1 MPPRKRAPRKTTKKV
16 EEELVIPDIPPTQ
29 VEDEVPVE
37 SPPESSVSLSVEI
50 PPREREEDSPPPP
63 PPVEESSSPVSEQ
76 IKDML
81 IMRQMQYTMLE
92 QSQIIQT
99 LQQRLEEMEGSKGGN
114 EDKYVVG
121 GEEEEEEE
129 EGGKV
134 EEESRREEV
143 VDMGWPSPEEKEEE
157 KNEEEVEDDD
167 PLSYRREK
175 KDRKF
180 EDVYATDGSY
190 DNDKN
195 ITLTDAA
202 SGTWG
207 AMSQTPSHVGLRTR
221 SLFLNPTL
229 QQPSIG
235 GLI

>member
-1 MPPRKRAPRKTTKKV
+1 MPPRKRAPRKPTNRV
-16 EEELVIPDIPPTQ
+16 EEELVIPEPP
-29 VEDEVPVE
+29 VPVE
-37 SPPESSVSLSVEI
+37 IPDVLEVPEVESSESPSGEI
-50 PPREREEDSPPPP
+50 PPEP
-63 PPVEESSSPVSEQ
+63 SSPVDEQ

-92 QSQIIQT
+92 QSRMIRT
-99 LQQRLEEMEGSKGGN
+99 LQQRLGDMEGGN
-114 EDKYVVG
+114 
-121 GEEEEEEE
+121 
-129 EGGKV
+129 KV
-134 EEESRREEV
+134 EETVVQVEEEQKEEE
-143 VDMGWPSPEEKEEE
+143 VDMGWPSPDVKEDGGADEDGE
-157 KNEEEVEDDD
+157 TDEDDD

-180 EDVYATDGSY
+180 EDVYATDGPY

-207 AMSQTPSHVGLRTR
+207 SMSQTASHVGLRTR